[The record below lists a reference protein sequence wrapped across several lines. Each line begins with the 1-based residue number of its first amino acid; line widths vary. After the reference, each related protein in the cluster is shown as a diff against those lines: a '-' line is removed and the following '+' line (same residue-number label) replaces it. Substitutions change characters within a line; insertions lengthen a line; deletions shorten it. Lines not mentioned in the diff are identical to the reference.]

1 MLEFRKGRSCA
12 AKHLAGSC
20 ASYGRRGATAQRGP
34 CKGLLGQ
41 KPDGQATQ
49 VQAVRASHFLS
60 SISLLVLED
69 VLPEAPPFTLQ
80 YFLPSLHFVTS
91 VLCVAIVCHGFP
103 HFISWV
109 KLVGCWMFEQ
119 VPLAAFR
126 NLVLRRS
133 AWQEAARLLEEEKER
148 RRKEQEPVLECN

>member
-1 MLEFRKGRSCA
+1 M
-12 AKHLAGSC
+12 
-20 ASYGRRGATAQRGP
+20 
-34 CKGLLGQ
+34 
-41 KPDGQATQ
+41 
-49 VQAVRASHFLS
+49 
-60 SISLLVLED
+60 
-69 VLPEAPPFTLQ
+69 
-80 YFLPSLHFVTS
+80 
-91 VLCVAIVCHGFP
+91 AIVCNGFP

-109 KLVGCWMFEQ
+109 ELVGCWMFEQ

>member
-1 MLEFRKGRSCA
+1 MFHQVPKALGRKLRVVWKKRSD
-12 AKHLAGSC
+12 LV
-20 ASYGRRGATAQRGP
+20 RGFW
-34 CKGLLGQ
+34 GQ
-41 KPDGQATQ
+41 KTDGQATQ

-109 KLVGCWMFEQ
+109 KLVG
-119 VPLAAFR
+119 
-126 NLVLRRS
+126 
-133 AWQEAARLLEEEKER
+133 LLD
-148 RRKEQEPVLECN
+148 V